1 MFEDRYRQL
10 PWSLNARSESDTL
23 EHVVTRF
30 IMLMEAN
37 RGPYSAGLDV
47 NMFAT
52 RACVTRRFYLKRL
65 LEDRF
70 VLFDAIA
77 YRTVK
82 IEHRHR
88 RIWRSSIRVVIEA
101 CQRCD
106 WCEVKLDFESTCSLA
121 LLLWSKAPNKILLRG
136 RQTIWSKSY
145 RPDRKLS
152 HVNNLASLTYAHK
165 TALWSDTRR

>member
-101 CQRCD
+101 CQRC
-106 WCEVKLDFESTCSLA
+106 LFPYSLA